1 MRVGGFIFRVVVC
14 VKINPSFLFPV
25 TAQSGNMARRCMLPQ
40 RLQVPDLVSGIK
52 LLLPVLELYWRIDW
66 FSN

>member
-1 MRVGGFIFRVVVC
+1 
-14 VKINPSFLFPV
+14 
-25 TAQSGNMARRCMLPQ
+25 MLPQ